1 MISAPALVFRT
12 MIRKKTM
19 TEELRLYRLVPIA
32 APNDPN
38 WDNAPSHGE
47 VLVAA
52 LTAGDARIVAEEA
65 ELDFL
70 DIDSLPV
77 EGNSTKNA
85 SAFRN
90 EKLYTVIEEAH
101 RTRLL
106 KRGVVDG
113 RVSVDNIISTQI

>member
-1 MISAPALVFRT
+1 
-12 MIRKKTM
+12 M
-19 TEELRLYRLVPIA
+19 TEDLRLYRLVPIA

-38 WDNAPSHGE
+38 WDNAPSHGK

-52 LTAGDARIVAEEA
+52 LTAGDARIVAEDA

-70 DIDSLPV
+70 DIDSLPA

-101 RTRLL
+101 RTRLS

>member
-1 MISAPALVFRT
+1 LPA
-12 MIRKKTM
+12 
-19 TEELRLYRLVPIA
+19 
-32 APNDPN
+32 
-38 WDNAPSHGE
+38 
-47 VLVAA
+47 
-52 LTAGDARIVAEEA
+52 
-65 ELDFL
+65 
-70 DIDSLPV
+70 

-101 RTRLL
+101 RTRLS